1 MKSSG
6 LLSTFAPIFSESAA
20 RLVPVRLREP
30 CRLPYSWRFAFSDLR
45 VLSSNLWRQAQR
57 SCPPSSRLQRAVTK
71 PFWVVSQ
78 KAGHWYQKSAHRE
91 NILPPNLQDGCRSP
105 ENKPTASAH
114 AFLELFSFCTTAAAI
129 WRLMQTMVTRRTRTT
144 GLFVAA

>member
-1 MKSSG
+1 MSVTVFMALYILG
-6 LLSTFAPIFSESAA
+6 LDLLIYVFFHRIYGDKRSAVA
-20 RLVPVRLREP
+20 RQVA
-30 CRLPYSWRFAFSDLR
+30 AFK
-45 VLSSNLWRQAQR
+45 
-57 SCPPSSRLQRAVTK
+57 RAVTK

-91 NILPPNLQDGCRSP
+91 NILPPNLQDGCPSP
-105 ENKPTASAH
+105 ENNPTASAH
-114 AFLELFSFCTTAAAI
+114 AFLELFPFCTTAAAI